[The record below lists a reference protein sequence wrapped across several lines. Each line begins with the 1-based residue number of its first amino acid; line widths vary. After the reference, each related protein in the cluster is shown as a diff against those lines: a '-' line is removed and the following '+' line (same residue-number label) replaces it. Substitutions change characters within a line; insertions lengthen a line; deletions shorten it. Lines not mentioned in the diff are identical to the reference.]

1 MNLDLEGC
9 IPFSPF
15 PWLLHYNIDKVFV
28 HIRAVFCL
36 LSLVI
41 NKALDGYENLV
52 EKGRKI
58 KVELTG
64 LEFQDQDDPNREVLC
79 LSPFNNFGMI
89 IYCIEIYTYLVIW
102 ILYFVHIIQSMENL
116 WWNTHGREARK
127 LQIYN
132 ISHLIP

>member
-15 PWLLHYNIDKVFV
+15 PWILHYNIDKVFV

-41 NKALDGYENLV
+41 NKVLDGYENLV

-58 KVELTG
+58 KVKLTG
-64 LEFQDQDDPNREVLC
+64 LEFQDQDDPNREV
-79 LSPFNNFGMI
+79 SPFNNFGMI

-116 WWNTHGREARK
+116 
-127 LQIYN
+127 
-132 ISHLIP
+132 